1 MDQPLPVSITLSSSG
16 DSLPGP
22 GLRFNFLLLCLQ
34 YTIAAT
40 ATIKSTRGTAANVNS
55 GQRLGEDIGLLV
67 GLVEGEGI
75 TLPGRLAEEAEGTGV
90 IPMNNTYQIGTY
102 NKYR

>member
-1 MDQPLPVSITLSSSG
+1 
-16 DSLPGP
+16 
-22 GLRFNFLLLCLQ
+22 
-34 YTIAAT
+34 
-40 ATIKSTRGTAANVNS
+40 
-55 GQRLGEDIGLLV
+55 V